1 MEILF
6 LAGIPLLL
14 VGLSRP
20 SWLWFAFPFIA
31 FFTNRFFGTRTLED
45 VYTSKIPYGFL
56 CAFLLAG
63 FAYVGK
69 SLTSSQPPIKQI
81 PLFSAC
87 AFFLIAGLLSLLD
100 TTYPTQG
107 LKFLAGWCCYF
118 LFFYIVVNALL
129 ASNVYK
135 SFLIG
140 NALNAGICA
149 ILMVIRASRAGFA
162 PRSAE
167 IWDITWLSSNEIGFY
182 FEPIICICVCI
193 LFFSRKRF
201 AWGGW
206 VMALLPVLLIAI
218 VFAGTRGTWV
228 SLFATASVMLLRF
241 PMRQKIR
248 ALIAVGT
255 LAFVFYQA
263 LLFSPFA
270 QQRISTL
277 EGLTHP
283 AVPGE
288 QTVRSSINSR
298 KYLMQVG
305 LRMILAHPFNGVG
318 LGNYSSY
325 YHEYAPY
332 VGDPTLQDLL
342 SRSHTPHNFY
352 LRFGAETGL
361 AGLFATAFLLITVYR
376 HLQAAIRIRHGEPW
390 DSLLLG
396 CFLGFIANVVHC
408 LFQERIFGFYFWAF
422 LGITYA
428 TLYHARKA
436 TGALPVEVRNH
447 IAGKIVTHNRRG
459 MANLGTGVVM
469 GR

>member
-69 SLTSSQPPIKQI
+69 SLTSSQSPIKQI

-149 ILMVIRASRAGFA
+149 ILMVIRASQAGFA

-167 IWDITWLSSNEIGFY
+167 I
-182 FEPIICICVCI
+182 
-193 LFFSRKRF
+193 
-201 AWGGW
+201 
-206 VMALLPVLLIAI
+206 
-218 VFAGTRGTWV
+218 
-228 SLFATASVMLLRF
+228 
-241 PMRQKIR
+241 
-248 ALIAVGT
+248 
-255 LAFVFYQA
+255 
-263 LLFSPFA
+263 
-270 QQRISTL
+270 
-277 EGLTHP
+277 
-283 AVPGE
+283 
-288 QTVRSSINSR
+288 
-298 KYLMQVG
+298 
-305 LRMILAHPFNGVG
+305 
-318 LGNYSSY
+318 
-325 YHEYAPY
+325 
-332 VGDPTLQDLL
+332 
-342 SRSHTPHNFY
+342 
-352 LRFGAETGL
+352 
-361 AGLFATAFLLITVYR
+361 
-376 HLQAAIRIRHGEPW
+376 
-390 DSLLLG
+390 
-396 CFLGFIANVVHC
+396 
-408 LFQERIFGFYFWAF
+408 
-422 LGITYA
+422 
-428 TLYHARKA
+428 
-436 TGALPVEVRNH
+436 
-447 IAGKIVTHNRRG
+447 
-459 MANLGTGVVM
+459 
-469 GR
+469 